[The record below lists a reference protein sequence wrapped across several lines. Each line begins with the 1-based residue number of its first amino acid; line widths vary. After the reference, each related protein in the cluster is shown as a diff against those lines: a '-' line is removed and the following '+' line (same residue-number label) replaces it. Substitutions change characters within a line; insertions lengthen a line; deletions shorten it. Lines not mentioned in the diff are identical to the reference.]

1 MHRHPYLTYRTL
13 EAVKGMAE
21 LSSWASF
28 HHERLD
34 GNGYPFHL
42 KAEDLSAGS
51 RIMAVADVFTAITE
65 DRPYRKGMQRRE
77 TAQTLEK
84 MVKVKALDGDT
95 VSALMFH
102 FDDINAVRMEARKTS
117 TGQYRQLVGTQGRC

>member
-1 MHRHPYLTYRTL
+1 
-13 EAVKGMAE
+13 
-21 LSSWASF
+21 
-28 HHERLD
+28 
-34 GNGYPFHL
+34 
-42 KAEDLSAGS
+42 
-51 RIMAVADVFTAITE
+51 MAVADVFTAITE

-84 MVKVKALDGDT
+84 MVKVKALDGDI